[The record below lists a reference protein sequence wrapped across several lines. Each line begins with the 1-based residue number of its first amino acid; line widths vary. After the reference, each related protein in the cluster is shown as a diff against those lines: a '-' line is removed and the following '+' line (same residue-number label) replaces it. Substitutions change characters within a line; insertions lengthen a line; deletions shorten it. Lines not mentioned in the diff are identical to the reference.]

1 MSLNRL
7 KALAKMNQHLNVLL
21 AETPQ
26 PSKEWD
32 TLNSVINQL
41 DEYTYWVAV
50 SVEGPDTKKRHM
62 AFLENAE

>member
-7 KALAKMNQHLNVLL
+7 KALASMNQHLNVLL
-21 AETPQ
+21 AETPH

-41 DEYTYWVAV
+41 DDYAYWVAV

-62 AFLENAE
+62 AFLEAAE

>member
-1 MSLNRL
+1 MSLNRM
-7 KALAKMNQHLNVLL
+7 KALANMNKHLNVLL
-21 AETPQ
+21 AETPH

-41 DEYTYWVAV
+41 DDYAYCVAV

-62 AFLENAE
+62 AFWETTE

>member
-7 KALAKMNQHLNVLL
+7 KALANMNQHLSVLL
-21 AETPQ
+21 TETPH

-32 TLNSVINQL
+32 ILNSVISQL
-41 DEYTYWVAV
+41 DDYTYWVAV

-62 AFLENAE
+62 AFLEAAE